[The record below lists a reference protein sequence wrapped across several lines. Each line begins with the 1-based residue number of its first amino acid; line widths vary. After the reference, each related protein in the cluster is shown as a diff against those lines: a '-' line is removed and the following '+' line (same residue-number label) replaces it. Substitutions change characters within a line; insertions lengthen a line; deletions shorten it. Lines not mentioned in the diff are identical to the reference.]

1 VYVVSLI
8 TLRPTLHDDSQV
20 QKFVRAKDKFMEKE
34 HEIIGKV
41 KSKFNHIRG
50 DRKGSKAK
58 ESVDAEPWKAFHQNV
73 KERFEKIV
81 VNDKKENTKIIAT
94 TGKHELD
101 VGDVSKLNLPF
112 MDATKNKPTNGFVVL
127 GMHRSGTSMLSG
139 LLVEGFGYE
148 PGEPLIGASFDNEK
162 GFFELVPA
170 VLQND
175 EFFMEQG
182 MYWASFDLQH
192 YDAER
197 ALQAKEDGK
206 IPFIRGERALNVLN
220 NDPSVVPW
228 LQKDPRMCIAFR
240 TWLPLLN
247 SKPAVLFTYRNPL
260 EVAMSLKQR
269 EGGFTIRRG
278 LKLWIIYNKAAI
290 INSADMCRV
299 YSSNDAVFSNP
310 MTETERIVQELTEC
324 GVPKPPSEIT
334 QSIVD
339 SFIDPS
345 LLHNKNNKA
354 GDVTILERYGECD
367 IPSFSGS
374 PSDEDMY
381 LHAMRIYCDLQ
392 SGVAYHVEYKWPD
405 I

>member
-1 VYVVSLI
+1 
-8 TLRPTLHDDSQV
+8 
-20 QKFVRAKDKFMEKE
+20 
-34 HEIIGKV
+34 
-41 KSKFNHIRG
+41 
-50 DRKGSKAK
+50 
-58 ESVDAEPWKAFHQNV
+58 
-73 KERFEKIV
+73 
-81 VNDKKENTKIIAT
+81 
-94 TGKHELD
+94 
-101 VGDVSKLNLPF
+101 
-112 MDATKNKPTNGFVVL
+112 
-127 GMHRSGTSMLSG
+127 
-139 LLVEGFGYE
+139 
-148 PGEPLIGASFDNEK
+148 
-162 GFFELVPA
+162 
-170 VLQND
+170 
-175 EFFMEQG
+175 
-182 MYWASFDLQH
+182 
-192 YDAER
+192 
-197 ALQAKEDGK
+197 
-206 IPFIRGERALNVLN
+206 
-220 NDPSVVPW
+220 
-228 LQKDPRMCIAFR
+228 
-240 TWLPLLN
+240 
-247 SKPAVLFTYRNPL
+247 
-260 EVAMSLKQR
+260 MSLKQR